1 MHMMYAI
8 MSPQTSF
15 PWKGESASILQ
26 LAKSRCGGNDAAR
39 LDAALHVFETW
50 DKASLVRTSVTR
62 ESTALAM
69 LSSTSNVGRRDL
81 RRERRR
87 RLGSAFPRSEMVS
100 MVAGVAADLVESW
113 LFRPTRVV
121 ALLTRK
127 K

>member
-1 MHMMYAI
+1 
-8 MSPQTSF
+8 
-15 PWKGESASILQ
+15 
-26 LAKSRCGGNDAAR
+26 
-39 LDAALHVFETW
+39 
-50 DKASLVRTSVTR
+50 
-62 ESTALAM
+62 
-69 LSSTSNVGRRDL
+69 L

-100 MVAGVAADLVESW
+100 MVAGVAAEPKETKRHRCRRIYEIRNPHTRDAIEDPRAILSRAARCKNVSRSDFAMDTPERARASACAARPTRRSFSSDLAESW